1 MKGKSLKTRKG
12 KLYYQVG
19 GTGDALLMLHGN
31 GESSDIFAKQFP
43 FFKKHFTVYALD
55 TRGHGRSDLGVER
68 LTFKQ
73 IAEDILA
80 LLEKERIQRV
90 HVLGF
95 SDGGNLGLYLAA
107 HYPERIASLIAMGA
121 NYEADGL
128 TDACNEETLERYEE
142 LLALPDTDPDK
153 IQRLC
158 IHNLMLEELDL
169 SAEALRSIQAPTML
183 LAGEFDL
190 TRDDQTEAM
199 HRLISGSQKYIVP
212 GGSHGFFV
220 DDPKVLERLAKKFY
234 KSL

>member
-1 MKGKSLKTRKG
+1 MRGKTLRTGKG

-19 GTGDALLMLHGN
+19 GKGDALLLLHGN

-43 FFKKHFTVYALD
+43 FFTKHFTVYALD
-55 TRGHGRSDLGVER
+55 TRGHGRSDLGVQR

-73 IAEDILA
+73 IAADILA
-80 LLEKERIQRV
+80 LLEKEQIQRI

-107 HYPERIASLIAMGA
+107 HHPERISSLVAMGA

-128 TDACNEETLERYEE
+128 TDACNEETLERYKE
-142 LLALPDTDPDK
+142 LLALPDSDPEK

-169 SAEALRSIQAPTML
+169 SAEDLRRIQTPTL
-183 LAGEFDL
+183 LVAGEFDL
-190 TRDDQTEAM
+190 IRDDQTEAM
-199 HRLISGSQKYIVP
+199 HRLIPGSRKCIVP
-212 GGSHGFFV
+212 GGSHSFFV
-220 DDPKVLERLAKKFY
+220 DDPKVLERLSKKFY
-234 KSL
+234 SSL

>member
-1 MKGKSLKTRKG
+1 MKTRKG

-19 GTGDALLMLHGN
+19 GTGDALLLLHGN
-31 GESSDIFAKQFP
+31 GESSDIFAQQFP
-43 FFKKHFTVYALD
+43 YFTKHFRVFALD

-80 LLEKERIQRV
+80 LLENERIQRV

-107 HYPERIASLIAMGA
+107 HHPDRIVSLIAMGA
-121 NYEADGL
+121 NFEADGL

-142 LLALPDTDPDK
+142 LLALPDTDPEK

-190 TRDDQTEAM
+190 IRDDQTEAM
-199 HRLISGSQKYIVP
+199 HRLIPGSQKYIVP

-220 DDPKVLERLAKKFY
+220 DDPKVLEGLAKKFY
-234 KSL
+234 TSL

>member
-1 MKGKSLKTRKG
+1 MKTGKG

-19 GTGDALLMLHGN
+19 GTGDALLLLHGN
-31 GESSDIFAKQFP
+31 GESSDIFAQQFP
-43 FFKKHFTVYALD
+43 YFTKHFRVYALD

-80 LLEKERIQRV
+80 LLEKERIQRI

-142 LLALPDTDPDK
+142 LLALPDSDPEK

-190 TRDDQTEAM
+190 IRDDQTEAM
-199 HRLISGSQKYIVP
+199 HCLIPGSRKYIVP
-212 GGSHGFFV
+212 RGSHSFFV

-234 KSL
+234 TSL

>member
-1 MKGKSLKTRKG
+1 MRGKTLKTGKG

-19 GTGDALLMLHGN
+19 GTGDALLLLHGN

-43 FFKKHFTVYALD
+43 FFTKHFTVYALD
-55 TRGHGRSDLGVER
+55 TRGHGRSELGVER

-73 IAEDILA
+73 IAADILA
-80 LLEKERIQRV
+80 LLDKERIQRI
-90 HVLGF
+90 HVIGF

-107 HYPERIASLIAMGA
+107 HHPERIASLVAMGA

-142 LLALPDTDPDK
+142 LLALPDSDPEK

-169 SAEALRSIQAPTML
+169 SAEDLRSIQTPTLL

-190 TRDDQTEAM
+190 IRDDQTEAM
-199 HRLISGSQKYIVP
+199 HRLIPGAQKYIVP
-212 GGSHGFFV
+212 GGGHDFFV

-234 KSL
+234 TSL

>member
-19 GTGDALLMLHGN
+19 GTGDALLLLHGN
-31 GESSDIFAKQFP
+31 GESSDIFAQQFP
-43 FFKKHFTVYALD
+43 FFTKHFRVYALD
-55 TRGHGRSDLGVER
+55 TRGHGRSELGVER

-73 IAEDILA
+73 IAEDVLA
-80 LLEKERIQRV
+80 LLDKEGIQRI

-142 LLALPDTDPDK
+142 LLALPDSDPEK

-169 SAEALRSIQAPTML
+169 SAESLGSIQAPTML
-183 LAGEFDL
+183 MAGEFDL
-190 TRDDQTEAM
+190 IRDDQTEAM
-199 HRLISGSQKYIVP
+199 HRLIPGSRKYIVP
-212 GGSHGFFV
+212 GGSHSFFV

-234 KSL
+234 SSL

>member
-1 MKGKSLKTRKG
+1 LKTRKG

-19 GTGDALLMLHGN
+19 GTGDALLLLHGN
-31 GESSDIFAKQFP
+31 GESSDIFAQQFP
-43 FFKKHFTVYALD
+43 YFTKHFRVFALD

-80 LLEKERIQRV
+80 LLENERIQRV

-107 HYPERIASLIAMGA
+107 HHPDRIVSLIAMGA
-121 NYEADGL
+121 NFEADGL

-142 LLALPDTDPDK
+142 LLALPDTDPEK

-190 TRDDQTEAM
+190 IRDDQTEAM
-199 HRLISGSQKYIVP
+199 HRLIPGSQKYIVP

-220 DDPKVLERLAKKFY
+220 DDPKVLEGLAKKFY
-234 KSL
+234 TSL

>member
-1 MKGKSLKTRKG
+1 MKTRKG

-19 GTGDALLMLHGN
+19 GTTGDALLLLHGN
-31 GESSDIFAKQFP
+31 GESSDIFAQQFP
-43 FFKKHFTVYALD
+43 YFTKHFRVFALD

-107 HYPERIASLIAMGA
+107 HHPDRIVSLIAMGA

-142 LLALPDTDPDK
+142 LLALPDTDPEK

-190 TRDDQTEAM
+190 IRDDQTEAM
-199 HRLISGSQKYIVP
+199 HRLIPGSQKYIVP
-212 GGSHGFFV
+212 GGNHGFFV
-220 DDPKVLERLAKKFY
+220 DDPKVLEHLAKKFY
-234 KSL
+234 TSL

>member
-1 MKGKSLKTRKG
+1 MRTRKG

-31 GESSDIFAKQFP
+31 GEDSDLFAKQFP
-43 FFKKHFTVYALD
+43 FFTKQFRVFALD

-80 LLEKERIQRV
+80 LLEKEQIQRV

-107 HYPERIASLIAMGA
+107 HHPERVASLIAMGA

-142 LLALPDTDPDK
+142 LLALPDTDPEK

-169 SAEALRSIQAPTML
+169 SAETLRSIQAPTML

-190 TRDDQTEAM
+190 IRDDQTEAM
-199 HRLISGSQKYIVP
+199 HRLIPGSQKYIVP
-212 GGSHGFFV
+212 GGNHGFFV
-220 DDPKVLERLAKKFY
+220 DDPKVLELLAKKFY
-234 KSL
+234 ANL

>member
-190 TRDDQTEAM
+190 IRDDQTEAM

-220 DDPKVLERLAKKFY
+220 DDPKVLKRLAKKFY

>member
-142 LLALPDTDPDK
+142 LLALPDSDPEK

-183 LAGEFDL
+183 MAGEFDL
-190 TRDDQTEAM
+190 IRDDQTEAM

-212 GGSHGFFV
+212 G
-220 DDPKVLERLAKKFY
+220 
-234 KSL
+234 

>member
-1 MKGKSLKTRKG
+1 MKGTSLKSRKG

-95 SDGGNLGLYLAA
+95 SNGGNLGLYLAA

-190 TRDDQTEAM
+190 IRDHQTEAM
-199 HRLISGSQKYIVP
+199 PR
-212 GGSHGFFV
+212 
-220 DDPKVLERLAKKFY
+220 
-234 KSL
+234 

>member
-1 MKGKSLKTRKG
+1 MKGKTLQTDKG
-12 KLYYQVG
+12 KLYYQTG
-19 GTGDALLMLHGN
+19 GKGDALLLLHGN
-31 GESSDIFAKQFP
+31 GESSDIFEKQFP
-43 FFKKHFTVYALD
+43 FFKKRFTVYALD

-68 LTFKQ
+68 LTFRQ
-73 IAEDILA
+73 IAADILA
-80 LLEKERIQRV
+80 LLEKERIQKI

-107 HYPERIASLIAMGA
+107 HHPERIASLIAMGA

-142 LLALPDTDPDK
+142 LLALPDSDPDK

-169 SAEALRSIQAPTML
+169 SEGDLRNIQAPTLL

-190 TRDDQTEAM
+190 IREDQTEAM
-199 HRLISGSQKYIVP
+199 HRLIPGSQKYIVP
-212 GGSHGFFV
+212 GGNHSFFV

-234 KSL
+234 DSL